1 VKAGNAIMNYQLYID
16 GQWVEAKNGG
26 RWQVINPATEETI
39 AAVPFGDGHDAA
51 AAVEAA
57 ARAQPGWAAM
67 TAYERGAI
75 LRRAAD
81 LIYARVDELAPIMT
95 RECGKPLA
103 EARGEWTACA
113 DLFDWFSEEGKRAYG
128 RIIPPRKANKRL
140 LSLPVPIGVVATI
153 TAWNFPA
160 YLPARK
166 WSAALAAGCTI
177 VGRPSELT
185 PMSAMAL
192 VNVLEEAGLPPGV
205 LNLVNG
211 DPAAMADVFLTSP
224 DVQKLSF
231 TGSQRVGQL
240 LMSKAAPGMKRLA
253 MELGGSAPVL
263 VFPDVDV
270 EQAAAACVMAK
281 FRNNGQVCISPSRF
295 YVHHEVGEEFIE
307 ASRSLIE
314 DYVIGDGQDPAVN
327 IGPLVTQAARER
339 VGSFVDD
346 ATAQGARVVTGGGKP
361 ANLER
366 GFFFEPTLLMNL
378 KDDMRVMR
386 EEIFGPVML
395 VRNFVSLD
403 DALREANGTPYG
415 LAAYVLTNDLST
427 AVRAYEGLDFG
438 IIGVNDMVPATAE
451 APFGGVKQ
459 SGFGRE
465 GSQEGLE
472 EYLETKFVSIAI
484 E

>member
-1 VKAGNAIMNYQLYID
+1 
-16 GQWVEAKNGG
+16 
-26 RWQVINPATEETI
+26 
-39 AAVPFGDGHDAA
+39 
-51 AAVEAA
+51 
-57 ARAQPGWAAM
+57 
-67 TAYERGAI
+67 
-75 LRRAAD
+75 
-81 LIYARVDELAPIMT
+81 
-95 RECGKPLA
+95 
-103 EARGEWTACA
+103 
-113 DLFDWFSEEGKRAYG
+113 
-128 RIIPPRKANKRL
+128 
-140 LSLPVPIGVVATI
+140 
-153 TAWNFPA
+153 
-160 YLPARK
+160 
-166 WSAALAAGCTI
+166 
-177 VGRPSELT
+177 
-185 PMSAMAL
+185 MAL

-224 DVQKLSF
+224 DVHKLSF
-231 TGSQRVGQL
+231 TGSQRVGQI

-307 ASRSLIE
+307 ASRTLIE
-314 DYVIGDGQDPAVN
+314 DYVIGDGQDPVVN

-339 VGSFVDD
+339 VAGFV
-346 ATAQGARVVTGGGKP
+346 
-361 ANLER
+361 
-366 GFFFEPTLLMNL
+366 EPTLLMNL
-378 KDDMRVMR
+378 KDEMRVMR

-395 VRNFVSLD
+395 VRDFVSLD

-415 LAAYVLTNDLST
+415 LAAYLLTNDLST
-427 AVRAYEGLDFG
+427 AIRAYEGLDFG